1 MKAKHIS
8 FAVAAT
14 LLAGSAMAAGN
25 AVGEIPHYPAALS
38 DNVVTHEVI
47 ANTGSPQPIA
57 QNIVGEI
64 PNYPGAI
71 EVRMVGPTNVVARDV
86 PDSVVGAIPNYPGE
100 VRTASNV
107 GSRG

>member
-1 MKAKHIS
+1 MKTKHIS

-14 LLAGSAMAAGN
+14 LFAGSALAAGSSM
-25 AVGEIPHYPAALS
+25 GEIPHYPAGVTA
-38 DNVVTHEVI
+38 NVAVHDVV

-71 EVRMVGPTNVVARDV
+71 EVRMVGPTNVVAREV

-100 VRTASNV
+100 FRTASTD
-107 GSRG
+107 SRG